1 MFDRSSIELR
11 FVFDRTS
18 LWYRLESKEVT
29 KVKRKRS
36 SHVPPMFLP
45 STSHFLILGKG
56 REKGRKKEEKECW
69 RGRREYYAFR
79 DEYLASLI
87 GHGIT
92 ITELRIRLEAYTL
105 SNRGR
110 SQDTDNSKNNW
121 LEASTKAYCSLL
133 IAHYSLL
140 VWYWL
145 PASGEEYDHN
155 P

>member
-1 MFDRSSIELR
+1 MRFDTIGKQKL
-11 FVFDRTS
+11 
-18 LWYRLESKEVT
+18 T

-36 SHVPPMFLP
+36 SHVTPKYLP

-110 SQDTDNSKNNW
+110 SPDTDNSKNNW
-121 LEASTKAYCSLL
+121 LQTKLRTRL
-133 IAHYSLL
+133 
-140 VWYWL
+140 
-145 PASGEEYDHN
+145 GERMC
-155 P
+155 